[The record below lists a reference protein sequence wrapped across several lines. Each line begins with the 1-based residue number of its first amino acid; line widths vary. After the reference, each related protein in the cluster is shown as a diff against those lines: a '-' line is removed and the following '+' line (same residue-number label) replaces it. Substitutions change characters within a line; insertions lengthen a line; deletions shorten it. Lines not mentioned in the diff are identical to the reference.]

1 MADAQATRDARSME
15 HVIGFCKDVG
25 NDYIQLYVDD
35 GLRDYTELALLL
47 LAAARLRPNQG
58 VGKVVDLVR
67 SRGAKLA
74 LGQRRA
80 AMLAPPTPSHPARR
94 RRRRRLL

>member
-1 MADAQATRDARSME
+1 ME